1 MPGAILIRLAGRRPG
16 VTEATP
22 RPRGLARA
30 MAALIR
36 FYQLGISPLLRPS
49 CRFAPTCSEYA
60 YEALTVH
67 GAGRGSWLSIRR
79 LLRCHPFCDGGY
91 DPVPPAKDK
100 RTSAV
105 RAQDHPTPVPAS
117 ISAVSSTSQEA
128 GERLC

>member
-1 MPGAILIRLAGRRPG
+1 M
-16 VTEATP
+16 TEAAGASP
-22 RPRGLARA
+22 SAGAGLAVARPRGAARA
-30 MAALIR
+30 MAAVIR

-67 GAGRGSWLSIRR
+67 GAARGSWLAIRR

-91 DPVPPAKDK
+91 DPVPPARDK
-100 RTSAV
+100 RGTADVVTDGS
-105 RAQDHPTPVPAS
+105 PTPVSAS
-117 ISAVSSTSQEA
+117 ISAASSTSQEA